1 MIDRHRTDRTLGRF
15 EQQRRAVLAQDV
27 LVPALQIAQR
37 VVRTDGAQHF
47 YTVGILVRKKK
58 KEENK

>member
-37 VVRTDGAQHF
+37 VVRADGAQHF
-47 YTVGILVRKKK
+47 YAVGIRVRKI
-58 KEENK
+58 EERRK